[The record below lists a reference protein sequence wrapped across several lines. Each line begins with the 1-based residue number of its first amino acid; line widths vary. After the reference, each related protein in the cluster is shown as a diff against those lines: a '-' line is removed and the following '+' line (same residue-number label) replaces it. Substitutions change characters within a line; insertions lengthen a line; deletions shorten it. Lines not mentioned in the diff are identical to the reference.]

1 MGELISGG
9 FYPVDLRVGASV
21 TPESLEMKSCADNT
35 DVSVYYNRF
44 IVLKPHFHSV
54 LLPRIFFSN
63 ASSSAFDNE

>member
-9 FYPVDLRVGASV
+9 FYPVDLR
-21 TPESLEMKSCADNT
+21 PESLQMKSCADNT